1 MLQNLVVFVI
11 VAAAFAYATRALLPR
26 PARTR
31 VRQTLARML
40 APFAPRAAARLAA
53 RAAAADPADPGCGT
67 CGGCSAKD
75 PAGQV
80 AIVRFD
86 RTRPDA

>member
-11 VAAAFAYATRALLPR
+11 VAAAFAYATRAVLPR

-40 APFAPRAAARLAA
+40 APFAPGAAARFAA
-53 RAAAADPADPGCGT
+53 RAGAADPGCGT